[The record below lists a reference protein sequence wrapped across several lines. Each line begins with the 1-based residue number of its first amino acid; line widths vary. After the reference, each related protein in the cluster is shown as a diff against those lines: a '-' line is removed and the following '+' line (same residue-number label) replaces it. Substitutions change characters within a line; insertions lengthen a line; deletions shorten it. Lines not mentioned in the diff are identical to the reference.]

1 MLLLVLR
8 VLPLVV
14 AVRRGGAADA
24 ACADGYRADFVL
36 DAEEAVKQ
44 GAVLLNTAHAQNPEE
59 CERACCEDPLCN
71 LALVEPNGACALFD
85 CVYRNRF
92 VCNRFQSRDGYLT
105 YVTAPLYR
113 DYLKAPPR
121 KGEQR
126 RPIAVGGRDLVVQPG
141 ETVVLNGTES
151 HAIGAE
157 ITDYSWTLLRGNG
170 TVIMQTTEY
179 PDQVRVS
186 GLGSG
191 SYWFQLTVTDS
202 HGLTATDEILVQVL
216 TPEQS
221 SLFCLAAVKV
231 GPCRA
236 SFVRWRYDAA
246 STSCS
251 SFIYGGCKGNYNNF
265 LSRDACETACRGV
278 TVALARNAPPP
289 VNALVFAVFCLAAVK
304 VGPCR
309 ASFVRW
315 RYDAASTSCSSF
327 IYGGCKGNYNNFLSR
342 DACETACRGV
352 TVALARNAP
361 PPVNEVC
368 GSVCAPGQLLCDSS
382 CCVHKSLECDGVTQ
396 CADGADESGCKKLN
410 ETFNRLVKIE
420 VDDKKARCTLPPHT
434 GPCRAS
440 FTRWFYDPLDQK
452 CQSFTFGGCDANE
465 NNHEQK
471 DECEN
476 SCKGVTEEDVYAP
489 AMFKRFG
496 EEEEEYQ
503 SGSIALAVIL
513 TVALLALLTMGA
525 YCFLKRRKDHIPV
538 PNVD

>member
-289 VNALVFAVFCLAAVK
+289 VN
-304 VGPCR
+304 
-309 ASFVRW
+309 
-315 RYDAASTSCSSF
+315 
-327 IYGGCKGNYNNFLSR
+327 
-342 DACETACRGV
+342 
-352 TVALARNAP
+352 
-361 PPVNEVC
+361 EVC